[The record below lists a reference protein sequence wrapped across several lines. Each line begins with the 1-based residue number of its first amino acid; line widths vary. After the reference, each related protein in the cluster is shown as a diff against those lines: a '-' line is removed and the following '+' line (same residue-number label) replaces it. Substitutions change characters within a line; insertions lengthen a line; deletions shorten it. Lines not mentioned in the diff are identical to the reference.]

1 MTTSVPPSH
10 QPRFKRSVTTITE
23 LLTTV
28 LGSAEA
34 FPSSQ
39 KVPSMAMVSLLAE
52 VFAREAAPRGKC
64 VWTQSLILLPQQ
76 SLHASLRE
84 AQGLSV
90 RSSQSR
96 RPLEKQERMVS
107 FTQADELAVSVPEG
121 LLAQGKCFESSRTWA
136 SAPTSPR
143 CHKTLVPR
151 YSGKQHSFPP
161 SRWLWEALVLFL
173 LSSVTF

>member
-39 KVPSMAMVSLLAE
+39 KVPSLAVVSLLAE

-84 AQGLSV
+84 AQGLCPFLTRAGGPWRNRREWYLLPKQMSWQSV
-90 RSSQSR
+90 SLWDSWHRENALNPAEPGP
-96 RPLEKQERMVS
+96 PL
-107 FTQADELAVSVPEG
+107 
-121 LLAQGKCFESSRTWA
+121 LLAPDATKC
-136 SAPTSPR
+136 
-143 CHKTLVPR
+143 
-151 YSGKQHSFPP
+151 
-161 SRWLWEALVLFL
+161 
-173 LSSVTF
+173 